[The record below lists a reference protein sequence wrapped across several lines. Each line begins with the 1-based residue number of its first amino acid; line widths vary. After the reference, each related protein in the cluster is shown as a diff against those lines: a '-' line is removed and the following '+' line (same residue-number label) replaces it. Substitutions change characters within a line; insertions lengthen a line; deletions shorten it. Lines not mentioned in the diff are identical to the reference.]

1 MISKQTT
8 LDLNGPILSFTTQPI
23 DVTVDNAGIATFI
36 GIATATFPTQTP
48 ANIFSSN
55 TGIVTHRWYAAG
67 IGALSDGSNT
77 TLKATLSGTATTTLT
92 VSSVTSP
99 TTNEIQFFVG
109 ADYIPSAYQSSSPV
123 TAGTGRSTGNAINE
137 ELFSN
142 NATLTVNPIISIT
155 VQPGIATVAQG
166 RTATFSVTASSSDNT
181 SVSYQWYIAGSPV
194 SNGTSG
200 GNTISGANTN
210 TLTIVASADTPVATS
225 NVYVS
230 VSHPTAGNSPVT
242 SDTVTLNV
250 VSARAIINFE
260 NFGEGT
266 PSLTGSGSI
275 NLFNNPLLI
284 NADSTISARS
294 NCIYAPERDIRVRIT
309 MAGSRGNG
317 RNGYRAGYGG
327 VSIFEMTLLQNVEY
341 VFKLGTPT
349 GFGGPGGGANGGGG
363 IAVLYRQGNVLVVC
377 GGGGG
382 AGTSGRGGDGG
393 GIGVGGENGQGRD
406 NGAGGYSIQ
415 TGTLDMS
422 GSFAGGTQAGPTSNP
437 IYKTG
442 GKLSKCTIGDYWRNR
457 GVSPCSTMGN
467 VQAFTYTGTA
477 ISGSTSSI
485 IRGYKAG
492 IAYRNNGGN
501 GSGNEG
507 GGGAGVVGGNAATG
521 SGAGG
526 GGASGYSSGEVTIVS
541 TQRGGNDGFAYAYI
555 ELLS

>member
-1 MISKQTT
+1 MSFKLSGPPTKDDIKVAYI
-8 LDLNGPILSFTTQPI
+8 DPILGL
-23 DVTVDNAGIATFI
+23 V
-36 GIATATFPTQTP
+36 
-48 ANIFSSN
+48 
-55 TGIVTHRWYAAG
+55 
-67 IGALSDGSNT
+67 
-77 TLKATLSGTATTTLT
+77 
-92 VSSVTSP
+92 
-99 TTNEIQFFVG
+99 E
-109 ADYIPSAYQSSSPV
+109 
-123 TAGTGRSTGNAINE
+123 
-137 ELFSN
+137 
-142 NATLTVNPIISIT
+142 
-155 VQPGIATVAQG
+155 
-166 RTATFSVTASSSDNT
+166 
-181 SVSYQWYIAGSPV
+181 
-194 SNGTSG
+194 
-200 GNTISGANTN
+200 
-210 TLTIVASADTPVATS
+210 
-225 NVYVS
+225 
-230 VSHPTAGNSPVT
+230 
-242 SDTVTLNV
+242 
-250 VSARAIINFE
+250 
-260 NFGEGT
+260 
-266 PSLTGSGSI
+266 
-275 NLFNNPLLI
+275 
-284 NADSTISARS
+284 
-294 NCIYAPERDIRVRIT
+294 
-309 MAGSRGNG
+309 
-317 RNGYRAGYGG
+317 G
-327 VSIFEMTLLQNVEY
+327 VSINEANKYALKDPGTTFIFRDGNLTLQYLNINEVN
-341 VFKLGTPT
+341 KLNPAVDLVKSDDKC
-349 GFGGPGGGANGGGG
+349 GGPEGGANGGGG

-422 GSFAGGTQAGPTSNP
+422 GSFAGGTQAGPTFNP

-442 GKLSKCTIGDYWRNR
+442 GKLSKCTIGNYWRNR

-467 VQAFTYTGTA
+467 VQSFTYNGTA